1 MSMQFNTAS
10 LSSTPNR
17 GNRKSK
23 LKQEN
28 KQSYQQLIE
37 HEEYKVP
44 SKLLKVNK
52 NRISNTMARETPGGE
67 ATEEAKEDIE
77 AFKHEYYELSIKLI
91 DLMLLGKEE
100 LMGQYMKEVKLQQV
114 YYEEPLDNDNTLL
127 MSEGL
132 RATGENS
139 ETWRK

>member
-1 MSMQFNTAS
+1 
-10 LSSTPNR
+10 
-17 GNRKSK
+17 
-23 LKQEN
+23 
-28 KQSYQQLIE
+28 
-37 HEEYKVP
+37 
-44 SKLLKVNK
+44 
-52 NRISNTMARETPGGE
+52 MARETPGGE

-77 AFKHEYYELSIKLI
+77 AFKHEYYELSIKII

-100 LMGQYMKEVKLQQV
+100 LMGQHMKEVKLQQV

-132 RATGENS
+132 RATGENT